1 MHMDSVNRIE
11 GGRFYGI
18 GTGPGDPELMTMKA
32 ARLISSCDV
41 VAYFCK
47 RGKRGNARE
56 TADAHIHAC
65 QREEPMVYPVTTEL
79 PHTSQEYR
87 DRIEGFFDASAA
99 MLADHLTEGRSVAVL
114 NEGDPF
120 FYGSFMHVYLRLK
133 ERFPA
138 TIIPGVA
145 SVMSRAAVLP
155 PPLTLRDD
163 VLSVSPGTLPDTDLH
178 DRLESVDAAV
188 IMKVGSNL
196 RRIVAVL
203 ERLGMCERAW
213 YVERSSM
220 EAERFCRLTDAA
232 VDKAPYFSMIVVPGT
247 GERR

>member
-1 MHMDSVNRIE
+1 MATETAIE
-11 GGRFYGI
+11 GGRLYGI
-18 GTGPGDPELMTMKA
+18 GTGPGDPQLITLKA
-32 ARLISSCDV
+32 ARLIAAADV

-56 TADAHIHAC
+56 IADAHIGAA

-87 DRIEGFFDASAA
+87 DRIEGFFDAAA
-99 MLADHLTEGRSVAVL
+99 EMLAGHLQAGRSVVVL

-133 ERFPA
+133 DQFPS
-138 TIIPGVA
+138 TVIPGVA
-145 SVMSRAAVLP
+145 SVMSSAALLP
-155 PPLTLRDD
+155 TPLTMRDD
-163 VLSVSPGTLPDTDLH
+163 VLSVIPGTLPDTALRA
-178 DRLESVDAAV
+178 RLDGADAAV

-196 RRIVAVL
+196 ERIVGVL
-203 ERLGMCERAW
+203 ETLGMSERAW
-213 YVERSSM
+213 YVERSTM
-220 EAERFCRLTDAA
+220 DAERFCPLSEAA

>member
-1 MHMDSVNRIE
+1 MTQAIE

-18 GTGPGDPELMTMKA
+18 GTGPGDPELMTLKA
-32 ARLISSCDV
+32 ARLIATADV

-56 TADAHIHAC
+56 TADAHIHA
-65 QREEPMVYPVTTEL
+65 QQLEAPMVYPVTTEL
-79 PHTSQEYR
+79 PHTSPDYR
-87 DRIEGFFDASAA
+87 DRIEAFFNESAA
-99 MLADHLTEGRSVAVL
+99 MLAQHLDAGRSVVVL

-120 FYGSFMHVYLRLK
+120 FYGSFMHVYLRL
-133 ERFPA
+133 RADYPS
-138 TIIPGVA
+138 TVIPGVA
-145 SVMSRAAVLP
+145 SVMSSAAMLP
-155 PPLTLRDD
+155 TPLTMRDD
-163 VLSVSPGTLPDTDLH
+163 VLSVVPGTLPDAALH
-178 DRLESVDAAV
+178 KRLAGVDAAV

-196 RRIVAVL
+196 DRILAVL
-203 ERLGMCERAW
+203 DDLGMAERAW

-220 EAERFCRLTDAA
+220 AAEHVQPLSEAR